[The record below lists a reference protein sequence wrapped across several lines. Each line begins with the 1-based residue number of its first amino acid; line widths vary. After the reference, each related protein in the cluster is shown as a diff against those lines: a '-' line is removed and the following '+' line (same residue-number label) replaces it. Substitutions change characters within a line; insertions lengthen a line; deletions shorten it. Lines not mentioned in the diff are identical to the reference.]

1 MKSKKSAS
9 SKARTGGTKGS
20 PGKAAVRMIDLHGR
34 TQDEI
39 FDLVDRFM
47 LNEVK
52 KNSQQVKIMTGKG
65 KGIVQKQVIDYLK
78 KAGYHWN
85 YERLDNGKAN
95 EGVLIVYLD

>member
-9 SKARTGGTKGS
+9 SKARAGGANGNPT
-20 PGKAAVRMIDLHGR
+20 KAAVRMIDLHGR

-39 FDLVDRFM
+39 FDLVDRFL
-47 LNEVK
+47 LNEIK
-52 KNSQQVKIMTGKG
+52 KNSQQIKIMTGKG